1 MVMFKSG
8 RIKTNADY
16 VKDVLAEAAEK
27 KKQEQWD
34 RDGIDLYPENLA
46 ENNMLFK
53 IQDKKKAASKLSEDV
68 FKFQEDVKKE
78 LLFHSIYEGILESV
92 CESMAMTSHQRE
104 VIANTIVDFINE
116 QDIEDLLDKFKYQ
129 NLYLAEFARLINEKS
144 DVILE
149 SAKDKIKE
157 GLPEKDA
164 FQIENDKINDY
175 ILNAKGVVPDNFC
188 NCVYDRVEDAVNNF
202 IDDNRKNKS
211 DIKKIYDDAREK
223 VMASDG
229 DQEIQQEALRMAK
242 KKEADITNRST
253 NVFGEMVKIM
263 TESVH
268 RIEPIRESYTNK
280 TTNKIDFGKLVGD
293 VKAIYTFMEAMNTC
307 GIIDVDSQFITET
320 LQNLREDM
328 DRVSQDD
335 SYIPA
340 GENVM
345 PKEKDQDPADDNDN
359 NPADDF
365 PANTGDSEGQ
375 DPNGATFSDTN
386 TSRDFDDIQ

>member
-8 RIKTNADY
+8 HIKTNADY

-34 RDGIDLYPENLA
+34 KDAINLYPENLA

-242 KKEADITNRST
+242 KKEADITRST

-293 VKAIYTFMEAMNTC
+293 VKVIYTFMEAMNTC
-307 GIIDVDSQFITET
+307 GIIDVDAKFITET

-340 GENVM
+340 GEDVM
-345 PKEKDQDPADDNDN
+345 PKEKDQDPADDNNN

-365 PANTGDSEGQ
+365 PSNTGDSEGQ
-375 DPNGATFSDTN
+375 DPNGATFSDKN
-386 TSRDFDDIQ
+386 TDRDFQAIQ

>member
-8 RIKTNADY
+8 HIKTNADY

-34 RDGIDLYPENLA
+34 KDAIDLYPENLA

-149 SAKDKIKE
+149 SAKIGRASCRE
-157 GLPEKDA
+157 
-164 FQIENDKINDY
+164 
-175 ILNAKGVVPDNFC
+175 
-188 NCVYDRVEDAVNNF
+188 RV
-202 IDDNRKNKS
+202 
-211 DIKKIYDDAREK
+211 
-223 VMASDG
+223 
-229 DQEIQQEALRMAK
+229 
-242 KKEADITNRST
+242 
-253 NVFGEMVKIM
+253 
-263 TESVH
+263 
-268 RIEPIRESYTNK
+268 
-280 TTNKIDFGKLVGD
+280 
-293 VKAIYTFMEAMNTC
+293 
-307 GIIDVDSQFITET
+307 
-320 LQNLREDM
+320 
-328 DRVSQDD
+328 
-335 SYIPA
+335 
-340 GENVM
+340 
-345 PKEKDQDPADDNDN
+345 
-359 NPADDF
+359 
-365 PANTGDSEGQ
+365 
-375 DPNGATFSDTN
+375 
-386 TSRDFDDIQ
+386 

>member
-8 RIKTNADY
+8 HIKTNADY

-34 RDGIDLYPENLA
+34 KDAIDLYPENLA

-53 IQDKKKAASKLSEDV
+53 IQDKKKAASKLSEDI

-202 IDDNRKNKS
+202 IDDKRKNKS

-307 GIIDVDSQFITET
+307 GIIDVDAKFITET

-345 PKEKDQDPADDNDN
+345 PKEKDQDPTDDNNN

-365 PANTGDSEGQ
+365 PSNTGDSEGQ
-375 DPNGATFSDTN
+375 DPNGATFSDKN
-386 TSRDFDDIQ
+386 TDRDFQAIQ

>member
-1 MVMFKSG
+1 MFKSG
-8 RIKTNADY
+8 HIKTNADY

-34 RDGIDLYPENLA
+34 KDAINLYPENLA

-242 KKEADITNRST
+242 KKEADITRST

-293 VKAIYTFMEAMNTC
+293 VKVIYTFMEAMNTC
-307 GIIDVDSQFITET
+307 GIIDVDAKFITET

-340 GENVM
+340 GEDVM
-345 PKEKDQDPADDNDN
+345 PKEKDQDPADDNNN

-365 PANTGDSEGQ
+365 PSNTGDSEGQ
-375 DPNGATFSDTN
+375 DPNGATFSDKN
-386 TSRDFDDIQ
+386 TDRDFQAIQ

>member
-8 RIKTNADY
+8 HIKTNADY
-16 VKDVLAEAAEK
+16 VKDVLAEVAEK

-34 RDGIDLYPENLA
+34 KDAIDLYPENLA

-307 GIIDVDSQFITET
+307 GIIDVDAKFITET
-320 LQNLREDM
+320 LQNLREHM

-345 PKEKDQDPADDNDN
+345 PKEKDQDPADDNNN

-365 PANTGDSEGQ
+365 PSNTGDSEGQ
-375 DPNGATFSDTN
+375 DPNGATFSDKN
-386 TSRDFDDIQ
+386 TDRDFQAIQ

>member
-8 RIKTNADY
+8 HIKTNADY
-16 VKDVLAEAAEK
+16 VKDVLAEAVEK

-34 RDGIDLYPENLA
+34 KDAIDLYPENLA

-175 ILNAKGVVPDNFC
+175 ILNVKGVVPDNFC

-229 DQEIQQEALRMAK
+229 DQEIQQEALRIAK

-307 GIIDVDSQFITET
+307 GIIDVDPQFITET

-345 PKEKDQDPADDNDN
+345 PKEKDQDPTDDNDN
-359 NPADDF
+359 NPANDF

-375 DPNGATFSDTN
+375 DPNGVTFSDTN
-386 TSRDFDDIQ
+386 TSRDFQAIQ